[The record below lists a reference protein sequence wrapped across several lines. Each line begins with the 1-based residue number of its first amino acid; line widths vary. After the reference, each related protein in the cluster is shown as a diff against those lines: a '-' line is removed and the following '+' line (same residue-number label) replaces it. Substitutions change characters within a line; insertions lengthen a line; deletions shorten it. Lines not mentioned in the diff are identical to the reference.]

1 MKTHQDLEKA
11 ENLTMEVVRDLNR
24 IVSKIN
30 NPCDAYF
37 FYFSDEKNYCTSIAC
52 SSILNKNYEL
62 VSTKAKHR
70 NSPTYPEFST
80 DKYLVQEKVVDLFDT
95 LPDLKNADCRTAVFR
110 INADR
115 TYRIDFA
122 INDPYALSLHIFHI
136 GQPNSYFK
144 PDEIELTE
152 GQAKFIADFK
162 AVRAA
167 SNDEEDEDDDSGHA

>member
-1 MKTHQDLEKA
+1 MNNNQDLEKA
-11 ENLTMEVVRDLNR
+11 EKLATDIIRDLNS
-24 IVSKIN
+24 IVKKLNI
-30 NPCDAYF
+30 PCDAYL
-37 FYFSDEKNYCTSIAC
+37 FYFSNEKNYCTSYTC
-52 SSILNKNYEL
+52 STILNKNYQL
-62 VSTKAKHR
+62 LATKAKHR
-70 NSPTYPEFST
+70 NTDIYPEFST

-122 INDPYALSLHIFHI
+122 TNDPYALSLHIFHI

-144 PDEIELTE
+144 PGEIELTE
-152 GQAKFIADFK
+152 DQAKFIADFK